1 VKETNMNSIIR
12 ASLLASIQTMRTI
25 LLGIEAMLRQ
35 DYTENNNVVRLKN
48 VVTPDE
54 EVDDIDL
61 QALGRTLG
69 LVGDG
74 GRNVED

>member
-1 VKETNMNSIIR
+1 MNSIIR

-25 LLGIEAMLRQ
+25 LLGMEAMLKQ
-35 DYTENNNVVRLKN
+35 EYTESSGVVRLKN
-48 VVTPDE
+48 VVTPDN

-61 QALGRTLG
+61 QALGRQLG

-74 GRNVED
+74 GRHVED